1 MMMILVPFPDARECT
16 RIVPPTHIAYVRS
29 QLFQSMI
36 RALICTSL
44 GLEPSGFR
52 SFNVQNGGI
61 SVLRVNQLG
70 ETMVESSNQIAH
82 MYHDG
87 VVYSL

>member
-1 MMMILVPFPDARECT
+1 
-16 RIVPPTHIAYVRS
+16 
-29 QLFQSMI
+29 MI

>member
-1 MMMILVPFPDARECT
+1 
-16 RIVPPTHIAYVRS
+16 
-29 QLFQSMI
+29 MI

-82 MYHDG
+82 MYNDG

>member
-1 MMMILVPFPDARECT
+1 MAERIDKALVARL
-16 RIVPPTHIAYVRS
+16 RQR
-29 QLFQSMI
+29 
-36 RALICTSL
+36 
-44 GLEPSGFR
+44 LE
-52 SFNVQNGGI
+52 
-61 SVLRVNQLG
+61 RVNQLG